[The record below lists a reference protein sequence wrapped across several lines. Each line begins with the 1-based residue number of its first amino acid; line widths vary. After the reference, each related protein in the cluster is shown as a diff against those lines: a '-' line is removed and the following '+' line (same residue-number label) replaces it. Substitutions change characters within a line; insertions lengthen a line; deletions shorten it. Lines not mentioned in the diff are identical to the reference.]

1 MAPYQP
7 AYVPLLLDLQGTG
20 SAKEET
26 VKIVGGLHPSSV
38 DANPG
43 RRRGCR
49 GFLGSYKCP
58 EPEDFKP
65 STLDLWA
72 CSLPPPCYPLA
83 PHELA

>member
-49 GFLGSYKCP
+49 GFLGS
-58 EPEDFKP
+58 
-65 STLDLWA
+65 
-72 CSLPPPCYPLA
+72 
-83 PHELA
+83 